1 MEGTGVVALKFSAR
15 ALMLGAAISLTGCG
29 EGSVIA
35 EPEKPVCITP
45 ITVAAVGDFLLHG
58 PLQRFA
64 ANQPDG
70 MQAVM
75 NPVKDLIRA
84 ADIAL
89 VNLEG
94 PAAENLVGLSGVE
107 IPTPATRHD
116 GRAYSSYP
124 MFNYH
129 PSVIADL
136 KAVGFDV
143 LQTANN
149 HSVDRGGPGV
159 DKTLEAIKAQGL
171 PATGTRMASATKEGF
186 DWSARFTVK
195 RDEQSYQFAVIAC
208 AYGTNGLPDPK
219 DQVLGC
225 YDDRAEL
232 LEQIGKLHADKD
244 IAAVIVMP
252 HWGNEYQ
259 PVPDTNQT
267 TLAQDMADAGAT
279 AIIGS
284 HPHVVQPDAVLT
296 AKDGRAVPIVYSLGN
311 FVSRQIGLP
320 RLATVIYMVGFT
332 PSEGGK
338 LAATLTGWIP
348 LRMQT
353 GGVFSIDPLDRLPE
367 GEAAPYAAHL
377 LKSFDA
383 KTRLPAD
390 PKALWNTAGKP
401 VCAPKAEA
409 KPS

>member
-1 MEGTGVVALKFSAR
+1 MAAVLGGCNGAGSGDSA
-15 ALMLGAAISLTGCG
+15 
-29 EGSVIA
+29 EA
-35 EPEKPVCITP
+35 EAPACITP
-45 ITVAAVGDFLLHG
+45 ITIAAVGDFLLHG

-64 ANQPDG
+64 ANQPNG

-75 NPVKDLIRA
+75 DPVKDLISA
-84 ADIAL
+84 ADLAL

-94 PAAENLVGLSGVE
+94 PAAKDMVGLSGVT

-129 PSVIADL
+129 PSVIGDL

-159 DKTLEAIKAQGL
+159 DATLEAIKAAGL
-171 PATGTRMASATKEGF
+171 PATGTRVASAKTEGF
-186 DWSARFTVK
+186 DWSARTTVK
-195 RDEQSYQFAVIAC
+195 RGKDAYNFAVIAC
-208 AYGTNGLPDPK
+208 SYGTNGLPDPK

-225 YDDRAEL
+225 YDDREEL
-232 LEQIGKLHADKD
+232 LGQISALAADKE

-259 PVPDTNQT
+259 PVPDNAQT
-267 TLAQDMADAGAT
+267 TLAQEMADAGAT

-284 HPHVVQPDAVLT
+284 HPHVVQPEAMLT
-296 AKDGRAVPIVYSLGN
+296 AKDGREVPVAYSLGN

-320 RLATVIYMVGFT
+320 RLASVIYMLGFT
-332 PSEGGK
+332 PREDGK
-338 LAATLTGWIP
+338 LAATLSGWVPI
-348 LRMQT
+348 RMQT
-353 GGVFSIDPLDRLPE
+353 GGVFSVDPLDRLSQ
-367 GEAAPYAAHL
+367 GEAAPFEAHL
-377 LKSFDA
+377 RKTYDA
-383 KTRLPAD
+383 KNRLAAD
-390 PKALWNTAGKP
+390 PKAFWNKASKP
-401 VCAPKAEA
+401 VCAPSPA
-409 KPS
+409 K

>member
-1 MEGTGVVALKFSAR
+1 MTLGAVVVLAGCSGTG
-15 ALMLGAAISLTGCG
+15 GD
-29 EGSVIA
+29 IA
-35 EPEKPVCITP
+35 EAEAPACITP

-64 ANQPDG
+64 ANQPNG

-75 NPVKDLIRA
+75 EPVKDLISG
-84 ADIAL
+84 ADMAL

-94 PAAENLVGLSGVE
+94 AAAKDMVGLSGVT

-129 PSVIADL
+129 PSVIGDL

-159 DKTLEAIKAQGL
+159 DATLEAIKAEGL
-171 PATGTRMASATKEGF
+171 PATGTRMASVSEEGF
-186 DWSARFTVK
+186 DWSARYAVT
-195 RDEQSYQFAVIAC
+195 RGEDNYQFAVIAC
-208 AYGTNGLPDPK
+208 SYGTNGLPDPK
-219 DQVLGC
+219 GQVLNC
-225 YDDRAEL
+225 YEDREEL
-232 LEQIGKLHADKD
+232 LGQISTLAADKD
-244 IAAVIVMP
+244 VAAVIVMP

-259 PVPDTNQT
+259 PTPDTAQT
-267 TLAQDMADAGAT
+267 TLAQDMADAGAS

-296 AKDGRAVPIVYSLGN
+296 AKDGRQVPIAYSLGN

-320 RLATVIYMVGFT
+320 RLATVIYMLGFT
-332 PSEGGK
+332 PSEDGK

-353 GGVFSIDPLDRLPE
+353 GGTFSIDPLDRLGS
-367 GEAAPYAAHL
+367 GEAAPFETHL
-377 LKSFDA
+377 RKSFDP
-383 KTRLPAD
+383 KNRLAAD
-390 PKALWNTAGKP
+390 PKAFWNKASKP
-401 VCAPKAEA
+401 VCAPAKA
-409 KPS
+409 KSSS